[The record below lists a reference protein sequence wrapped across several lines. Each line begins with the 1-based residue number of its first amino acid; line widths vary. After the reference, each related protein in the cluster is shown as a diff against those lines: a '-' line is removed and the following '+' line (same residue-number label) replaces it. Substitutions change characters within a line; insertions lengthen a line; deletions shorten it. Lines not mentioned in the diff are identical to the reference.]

1 MGIQFHCEHCGK
13 KIKAKDGTGGK
24 WAKCPSCHN
33 KVYIPNLSGSGGG
46 EDELKLTPID
56 EADQKKQQQLMAET
70 YQLRNDLLQEE
81 EEPTGQNG
89 PINSAAQLSEK
100 ELTKDII
107 LYLRQTA
114 DGELDSAKKLVA
126 FIAPC
131 GDRTIHILDRIGLSE
146 IPEPELAD
154 IPPQVLAGLIRAL
167 RSEIHPQN

>member
-33 KVYIPNLSGSGGG
+33 KVYIPELSGGD
-46 EDELKLTPID
+46 DELKLTPID

-70 YQLRNDLLQEE
+70 YQLRSDLLQEK
-81 EEPTGQNG
+81 EEPTEQIGSA
-89 PINSAAQLSEK
+89 NSAAQLSEK

-107 LYLRQTA
+107 LYLRQMA

-131 GDRTIHILDRIGLSE
+131 GDRTIQILDKIALSE

-154 IPPQVLAGLIRAL
+154 IPPQVLAALIRAL
-167 RSEIHPQN
+167 RTEITPTD

>member
-13 KIKAKDGTGGK
+13 KIKAKDDTCGK

-33 KVYIPNLSGSGGG
+33 KVYVPDLSG
-46 EDELKLTPID
+46 EELNLVPID
-56 EADQKKQQQLMAET
+56 ETDRKKQQQLMADAYRIRSE
-70 YQLRNDLLQEE
+70 LLQEK
-81 EEPTGQNG
+81 EEPTEQVG
-89 PINSAAQLSEK
+89 PINSATELSEK

-107 LYLRQTA
+107 LYLRQMA
-114 DGELDSAKKLVA
+114 DGQLDSAKKLIP

-131 GDRTIHILDRIGLSE
+131 GDKAIQILDRVGLSE

-167 RSEIHPQN
+167 RSEIKPAN